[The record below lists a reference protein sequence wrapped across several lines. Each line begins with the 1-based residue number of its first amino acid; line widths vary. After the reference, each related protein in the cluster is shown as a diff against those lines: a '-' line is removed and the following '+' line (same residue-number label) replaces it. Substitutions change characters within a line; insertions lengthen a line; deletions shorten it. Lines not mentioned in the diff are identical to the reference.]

1 MIPRSYYPLIILLL
15 LFVGIFLCEVGRLQR
30 VKIAELQAAE
40 PTTKKPEKK
49 EKKEKKKPVAP
60 KDFQTVVFTIQVT
73 MTSRKTKSEIKTN
86 LKDLCRTMRGTA
98 GVAKATPTR
107 AYGVYLHDGKPQLE
121 TILKK

>member
-1 MIPRSYYPLIILLL
+1 MIPRGYYPLIILLL
-15 LFVGIFLCEVGRLQR
+15 LFVGLFLCEVGRLQR
-30 VKIAELQAAE
+30 TRASELQAAE
-40 PTTKKPEKK
+40 TAQKKPDKEEKK
-49 EKKEKKKPVAP
+49 EDKKPVAP

-86 LKDLCRTMRGTA
+86 LSDLCRTMKGNA

-121 TILKK
+121 LILKK